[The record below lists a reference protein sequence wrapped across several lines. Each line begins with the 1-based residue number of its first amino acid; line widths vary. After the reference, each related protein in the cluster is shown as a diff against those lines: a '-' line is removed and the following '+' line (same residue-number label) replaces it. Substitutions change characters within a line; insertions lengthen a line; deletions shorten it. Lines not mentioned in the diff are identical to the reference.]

1 MKQKRLMIR
10 FFLFCMMMFLFIQ
23 TEHVKADEKQKI
35 KLNYKTEV
43 KQKAQNYINTKGT
56 ERKIKYQIM
65 SLLEK

>member
-1 MKQKRLMIR
+1 MIR

-23 TEHVKADEKQKI
+23 TEHVKADEKQKV

-43 KQKAQNYINTKGT
+43 KAKSV
-56 ERKIKYQIM
+56 EYQIM